1 MAAIL
6 SVGRYR
12 YELTDAHP
20 DRIALSVR
28 ARSRSPSPVRTND
41 ALGWVM
47 RKRAALEEMSDRELL
62 FLLKGTAEERLA
74 LVHTLNGREE
84 LQWAVIRAYRLDK
97 TDSFKGQT
105 EAELEAAFDE
115 SAKRAR
121 AAWANATLLGDQSQ
135 ASLALWKLRQEIK
148 KLNGNVFAALALL
161 SLPQRSTEEDDVVI
175 DLTVPDPMVA
185 AKPNSDPASILR
197 VVMWMSD
204 RQTLPTLSVAEILA
218 TIPVSA
224 ATRIRTLAPVTKEAL
239 IALALD
245 TEEKKLWEADE
256 AQKKEMPKKY
266 KRVYPGALSTV
277 VIAQAKNSAG
287 PERVA
292 QVEAERAAVRAS
304 WNEVTL
310 ANVELANLFGILKR
324 FQTADQI
331 VQLLSSDEV
340 KRELADLPL
349 GGDFLQT
356 AWYVAFDLVGN
367 TKRLFSAAQ

>member
-47 RKRAALEEMSDRELL
+47 RKRTELEEMSDRELL
-62 FLLKGTAEERLA
+62 FLLKGIAEERLA
-74 LVHTLNGREE
+74 LVQTLNGREE

-161 SLPQRSTEEDDVVI
+161 SLPQRSTEEDDAVI
-175 DLTVPDPMVA
+175 DLTA

-218 TIPVSA
+218 TIPLSA

-239 IALALD
+239 VALALD

-277 VIAQAKNSAG
+277 VIAQAKNNAG

-324 FQTADQI
+324 FQTTDQI